1 MNGLVD
7 YAFHSQEARDADGN
21 YQYNDYT
28 INYALGAALT
38 IHEQQVEEM
47 EKTGTMTFLAGTP
60 AEYKT
65 AYPGLKELLSNTE
78 NAPSF
83 WAEKEVT
90 AAKEAGL
97 IPALVDDPAY
107 QDSTTR
113 EQFAQLIVQLITV
126 ATGKEMEAAPADTF
140 QDTDSEAVRK
150 AYQAGIINGMG
161 DGTFAPKQTMTRK
174 QMATMIHRAISYI
187 EKETGVKLLTKPA
200 VIQGYTDENQVSD
213 WAAEGMK
220 ALVTNGVINGT
231 SDTTLAPQDPCTVEQ
246 GILLLYRLYEKI

>member
-1 MNGLVD
+1 
-7 YAFHSQEARDADGN
+7 
-21 YQYNDYT
+21 
-28 INYALGAALT
+28 
-38 IHEQQVEEM
+38 M

-65 AYPGLKELLSNTE
+65 AYPGLKELLSNAE

-83 WAEKEVT
+83 WAEKEVA

-97 IPALVDDPAY
+97 VPALVDDPAY

-113 EQFAQLIVQLITV
+113 EQFAQLIVQMITV
-126 ATGKEMEAAPADTF
+126 ATGKEMEAAPAGTF
-140 QDTDSEAVRK
+140 QDTDNEAVRK

-161 DGTFAPKQTMTRK
+161 DGIFAPKQTMTRE

-200 VIQGYTDENQVSD
+200 VIQGYIDENQVSD

-220 ALVTNGVINGT
+220 ALVANGIINGT
-231 SDTTLAPQDPCTVEQ
+231 SDTTLAPKAPCTVEQ

>member
-1 MNGLVD
+1 
-7 YAFHSQEARDADGN
+7 
-21 YQYNDYT
+21 
-28 INYALGAALT
+28 
-38 IHEQQVEEM
+38 M

-65 AYPGLKELLSNTE
+65 AYPGLKELLSNIE

-97 IPALVDDPAY
+97 VPALVDDPAY
-107 QDSTTR
+107 QDSATR

-161 DGTFAPKQTMTRK
+161 DGTFAPKQTMTRE

-213 WAAEGMK
+213 
-220 ALVTNGVINGT
+220 
-231 SDTTLAPQDPCTVEQ
+231 
-246 GILLLYRLYEKI
+246 

>member
-1 MNGLVD
+1 MKRPMRMLGRRMTAQPMGWDGCGGGQIYYGSDSEGSFPIQVYGTGKENHSTAQAAGIVNMEEFGTYLGNGTYSYSAVNGLVD
-7 YAFHSQEARDADGN
+7 YAFHSQEARDAGDN

-38 IHEQQVEEM
+38 INEQQVEEM
-47 EKTGTMTFLAGTP
+47 EKTDTMTFLAGTP

-97 IPALVDDPAY
+97 VPALVDDPAY

-126 ATGKEMEAAPADTF
+126 ATGMEMEAPRPIHSRTPTAKRCTRLTRPASSMAWATAP
-140 QDTDSEAVRK
+140 
-150 AYQAGIINGMG
+150 
-161 DGTFAPKQTMTRK
+161 
-174 QMATMIHRAISYI
+174 
-187 EKETGVKLLTKPA
+187 LLP
-200 VIQGYTDENQVSD
+200 SR
-213 WAAEGMK
+213 
-220 ALVTNGVINGT
+220 
-231 SDTTLAPQDPCTVEQ
+231 P
-246 GILLLYRLYEKI
+246 